1 MKWILLFFCGA
12 LSSCTT
18 PISREE
24 RLMDAIDREV
34 RLPATARAID
44 EYARYYS
51 HGAEGQVVAVFL
63 LPLTPRETVTMDR
76 EMAAGKRRWM
86 AKEADLP
93 WISDGLCDQITVRYE
108 IASERFLSV
117 RCNGS

>member
-1 MKWILLFFCGA
+1 
-12 LSSCTT
+12 
-18 PISREE
+18 
-24 RLMDAIDREV
+24 MDTIDRQV
-34 RLPATARAID
+34 RLPATARTVD

-51 HGAEGQVVAVFL
+51 DGAEGQVVAVFL
-63 LPLTPRETVTMDR
+63 LPLTPREPVTLDR
-76 EMAAGKRRWM
+76 ELAAGERRWM

-117 RCNGS
+117 RCNGA